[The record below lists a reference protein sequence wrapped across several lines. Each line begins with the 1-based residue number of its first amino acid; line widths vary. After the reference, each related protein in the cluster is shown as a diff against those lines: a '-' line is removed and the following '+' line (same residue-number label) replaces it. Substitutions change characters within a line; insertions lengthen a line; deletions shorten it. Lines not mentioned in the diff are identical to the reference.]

1 MLLNEFI
8 SNDTV
13 KDELSEIMSNN
24 SVPHAIIIEGAKGTG
39 RKTLAMIIAQYCVCS
54 SDNQRPC
61 GICPDCKK
69 AEQEIHP
76 DISVFDG
83 NNSGAYSI
91 DSIRNIRSSAFI
103 KPNEAHTK
111 VYILLNCDKMQ
122 SPAQNA
128 FLKVLEEPPENVVFI
143 MTVMSATSLL
153 QTVRSRSRIFSLFP
167 VGISEA
173 VSEISKRFPDKN
185 PDEIKHIVSICDG
198 NIGMSLQMLENG
210 GEEAQKLAEDIFRAI
225 PLTAEYQLLLLTSK
239 LADNRNFASSVL
251 DCMLEI
257 GAECVKASVGAKT
270 LSETAL
276 EVAKKLPKKRIFNIM
291 ENISKARNILNTNV
305 NLNFF
310 STWLCSVLRN

>member
-13 KDELSEIMSNN
+13 KNELSEVMANK

-39 RKTLAMIIAQYCVCS
+39 RKTLAKIIAQYCVCS
-54 SDNQRPC
+54 SDTQRPC

-83 NNSGAYSI
+83 NVSGAYSI
-91 DSIRNIRSSAFI
+91 DAIRNIRSSAFI
-103 KPNEAHTK
+103 KPNEACSK

-122 SPAQNA
+122 VPAQNA

-153 QTVRSRSRIFSLFP
+153 QTVRSRARIFSLFP
-167 VGISEA
+167 ADISEA
-173 VSEISKRFPDKN
+173 VVEVKKRFPDKS
-185 PDEIKHIVSICDG
+185 PDEIQHIVSICDG
-198 NIGMSLQMLENG
+198 NIGISIQMLENG

-225 PLTAEYQLLLLTSK
+225 PLTAEYQLLLLTSQ
-239 LADNRNFASSVL
+239 LAENRNFASSVL

-270 LSETAL
+270 SSEIAVETA
-276 EVAKKLPKKRIFNIM
+276 KRLPKKRIFSIM
-291 ENISKARNILNTNV
+291 ENIGKARDILNTNV

-310 STWLCSVLRN
+310 STWLCSVLRE

>member
-8 SNDTV
+8 SNDNV
-13 KDELSEIMSNN
+13 KNELAEIMSNN

-39 RKTLAMIIAQYCVCS
+39 RKTLAMIIAEYCVCS
-54 SDNQRPC
+54 SDSQRPC
-61 GICPDCKK
+61 GVCPNCKK
-69 AEQEIHP
+69 AESGSHP
-76 DISVFDG
+76 DIAVFDG

-91 DSIRNIRSSAFI
+91 DAIRNIRSSAFI

-111 VYILLNCDKMQ
+111 VYILLNCDKMLA
-122 SPAQNA
+122 PAQNA

-153 QTVRSRSRIFSLFP
+153 QTVRSRSRIFSLFS

-173 VSEISKRFPDKN
+173 VGEVQKRFPDKSN
-185 PDEIKHIVSICDG
+185 DEIRHIVSVCDG
-198 NIGMSLQMLENG
+198 NIGASIQMLENG

-225 PLTAEYQLLLLTSK
+225 PLTAEYQLLVLTSK
-239 LADNRNFASSVL
+239 LAENRNFAASVL

-270 LSETAL
+270 QSEIAVET
-276 EVAKKLPKKRIFNIM
+276 AKKLTRKRVFDIM
-291 ENISKARNILNTNV
+291 ENIGKARDILNTNV

-310 STWLCSVLRN
+310 GTWLCSALRN